1 MGILEKAKELFERK
15 NDIVGQHIELKVCMM
30 GPRAVGKTT
39 ILTSIFH
46 DADRKTNS
54 SRIYFNPANDLTRDI
69 LERGESQLSQM
80 FREIPDEKNAL
91 LPGIASS
98 DVTEFRF
105 KLGLKGGTGKKDK
118 NSSVDVVITDFPGE
132 YVEETHVEHHK
143 VINFIKES
151 QVILL
156 AIDTVHLMEEEGK
169 FNEARNRS
177 QYMCEK
183 ISQILKRLS
192 PEERKLILLV
202 PLKCEKYVLNKQQSQ
217 MDAAVASAYSMLIHD
232 IENNYKSQI
241 GVFITPIQTI
251 GSVVFDSF
259 ERDKNGEIILEMMDN
274 NCPRKANFKFYRVFP
289 DRKPIYMP
297 AYCIQPLYYLI
308 AFALEQYKYQQNHG
322 GAISV
327 FLKGVFGLFS
337 SDLQFKEACRYF
349 IANNIITSGNGFV
362 TINNPQLITQ

>member
-1 MGILEKAKELFERK
+1 
-15 NDIVGQHIELKVCMM
+15 
-30 GPRAVGKTT
+30 
-39 ILTSIFH
+39 
-46 DADRKTNS
+46 
-54 SRIYFNPANDLTRDI
+54 
-69 LERGESQLSQM
+69 
-80 FREIPDEKNAL
+80 
-91 LPGIASS
+91 
-98 DVTEFRF
+98 
-105 KLGLKGGTGKKDK
+105 
-118 NSSVDVVITDFPGE
+118 
-132 YVEETHVEHHK
+132 
-143 VINFIKES
+143 
-151 QVILL
+151 
-156 AIDTVHLMEEEGK
+156 
-169 FNEARNRS
+169 
-177 QYMCEK
+177 
-183 ISQILKRLS
+183 
-192 PEERKLILLV
+192 
-202 PLKCEKYVLNKQQSQ
+202 
-217 MDAAVASAYSMLIHD
+217 MLIHD